1 MSVGLKIAHNGRQ
14 IGDVADFGT
23 QNYLQALNFI

>member
-1 MSVGLKIAHNGRQ
+1 MLSVRVADNVPQ

-23 QNYLQALNFI
+23 RNYLQALNLI